1 MLIQPG
7 VTQEDPLLIVIY
19 PCQERCPGGDG
30 FAFEVKRT
38 ELAFDGDIIAH
49 VHAARPA
56 HPAVEGH
63 GSAITSLL
71 QEYEME
77 GHGTGAESVM
87 TGFPAPEAGFNLL
100 ESDVSGKSAG
110 RS

>member
-1 MLIQPG
+1 M
-7 VTQEDPLLIVIY
+7 
-19 PCQERCPGGDG
+19 
-30 FAFEVKRT
+30 
-38 ELAFDGDIIAH
+38 
-49 VHAARPA
+49 HAARPA
-56 HPAVEGH
+56 PPAMEGH
-63 GSAITSLL
+63 GSLSWYYL